1 MQALPC
7 PISPL
12 PLLPSTLGPL
22 FRLLTEGDPPAGA
35 PSGSGRG
42 HPTRRPLLG
51 PYCAPTTSP
60 KGASP
65 LSSLPPPSSSF
76 SSFTITTK
84 SFGLIPH
91 PPQVHLHLLSAFSI
105 PPFINISDFVFD

>member
-42 HPTRRPLLG
+42 HPTRRPLV
-51 PYCAPTTSP
+51 TSTVCFN
-60 KGASP
+60 G
-65 LSSLPPPSSSF
+65 LM
-76 SSFTITTK
+76 TI
-84 SFGLIPH
+84 
-91 PPQVHLHLLSAFSI
+91 
-105 PPFINISDFVFD
+105 VFCQC